1 MQVRLL
7 LEPQVATLAAR
18 IATQADLDRIAALP
32 RRRRRQRRL
41 RGFEA
46 WDARLHRAIAQ
57 AAHNGLLMNMF
68 DVLNTARALP
78 VWGTLKRRT
87 CVPNGAPATTANTPP
102 SSTPC
107 ATATRMAHAKPWPP
121 TCRTSPTTCSAA
133 TERRPPG

>member
-7 LEPQVATLAAR
+7 LEPQVATAR
-18 IATQADLDRIAALP
+18 RP
-32 RRRRRQRRL
+32 RRQPGRPRPHHRTASTRGGASADFE
-41 RGFEA
+41 GFEA

-78 VWGTLKRRT
+78 VWGTFKRRT
-87 CVPNGAPATTANTPP
+87 SQPRTARLLPPPSTPP

-107 ATATRMAHAKPWPP
+107 ATATPMAHAKP
-121 TCRTSPTTCSAA
+121 CAA
-133 TERRPPG
+133 HLQNVSDNLLGRH